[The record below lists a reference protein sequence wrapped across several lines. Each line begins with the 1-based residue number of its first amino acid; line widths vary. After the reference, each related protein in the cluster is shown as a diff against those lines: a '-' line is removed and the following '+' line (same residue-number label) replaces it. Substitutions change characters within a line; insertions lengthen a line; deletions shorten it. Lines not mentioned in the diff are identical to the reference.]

1 MKRLLTILPVLTLMV
16 AGCNPDPFADFI
28 IEPNPAYVGEDIL
41 FTNVS
46 DHAQS
51 AEWTMGDGSVS
62 SAYNVTHFYYD
73 PGFYNVT
80 LKAFGKRSGVSTLV
94 REVEVIGSELKIEVR
109 DYDTDVRIEG
119 ASVVL
124 FATLDD
130 WFDAD
135 YDNIVNGKEEF
146 TNSAGVCYFDNLSYQ
161 EYYVD
166 VYYRVGNEGYVNWL
180 LGEEDV
186 FFIETQQL
194 PGGFDHTFIA
204 YVEPVTF
211 DEKKSATTSTGRPVI
226 RPPLRDPGT
235 TLKSAGAERNHKENK
250 FSEKRT
256 DR

>member
-1 MKRLLTILPVLTLMV
+1 MKRVLTILPILTFVL

-28 IEPNPAYVGEDIL
+28 IDPNPGYVGEDIL
-41 FTNVS
+41 FTNIS
-46 DHAQS
+46 DNAQS
-51 AEWTMGDGSVS
+51 AEWDMGDGSVS
-62 SAYNVTHFYYD
+62 SAFNVTHFYYD

-80 LKAFGKRSGVSTLV
+80 LRAFGKRSGVNTV
-94 REVEVIGSELKIEVR
+94 VYEVEVIGSELKIEVL
-109 DYDTDVRIEG
+109 DFDTEVRIEG

-124 FATLDD
+124 FTSLDE
-130 WFDAD
+130 WYEAD
-135 YDNIVNGKEEF
+135 YDNVVDEQF

-161 EYYVD
+161 KYYVD

-180 LGEEDV
+180 LGEDDV

-211 DEKKSATTSTGRPVI
+211 DDKKAAAVSTDRPAL
-226 RPPLRDPGT
+226 RPPLRDLRS
-235 TLKSAGAERNHKENK
+235 TLKSAGAERAHKENK